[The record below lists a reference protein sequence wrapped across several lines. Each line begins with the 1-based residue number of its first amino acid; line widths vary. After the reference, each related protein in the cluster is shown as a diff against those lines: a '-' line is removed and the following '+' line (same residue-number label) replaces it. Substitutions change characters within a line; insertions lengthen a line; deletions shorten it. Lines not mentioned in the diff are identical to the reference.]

1 VSDISLGPGIGVAL
15 GAFLTLAAGGVL
27 LVVAILAGLLSPPG
41 SERRAARALR
51 FSAGP
56 LACLAVAALFLGL
69 ASLCDRPG
77 LERLD
82 AWSLTVP
89 VLGIAAAATTTIAL
103 STARRA
109 RRAQAT
115 GKIALRGAGLAAAVS
130 LLLAA
135 VGDLILPDWTET
147 RQKVLV
153 AIVLPL
159 LAALTAG
166 LAGALARGPRPAA
179 TPPAS

>member
-15 GAFLTLAAGGVL
+15 GAFLTLAAGGIL
-27 LVVAILAGLLSPPG
+27 LVIALLAGLLSPPG

-56 LACLAVAALFLGL
+56 LACLAAGALFLGL
-69 ASLCDRPG
+69 ASLCDNPG

-89 VLGIAAAATTTIAL
+89 VVGIAAAATTAIAL

-109 RRAQAT
+109 RRAPAAE
-115 GKIALRGAGLAAAVS
+115 KVVVRGAALAGVVS

-135 VGDLILPDWTET
+135 LGDLILPDWTET
-147 RQKVLV
+147 RHKLLV
-153 AIVLPL
+153 AIGLPL

-166 LAGALARGPRPAA
+166 LAGALARRQRPAA

>member
-27 LVVAILAGLLSPPG
+27 LLVAILVGLLSPPG
-41 SERRAARALR
+41 SERRATRALR

-56 LACLAVAALFLGL
+56 LACLVVAAVFLGL
-69 ASLCDRPG
+69 ASLCEKPG

-103 STARRA
+103 ATARRA
-109 RRAQAT
+109 RRSQA
-115 GKIALRGAGLAAAVS
+115 GKVALRGAGLAAAVS

-147 RQKVLV
+147 RQKVVV

-159 LAALTAG
+159 LAGLSAG
-166 LAGALARGPRPAA
+166 LAGAFGRARPPAA